1 MPVINF
7 GALQPVIDNTGLSA
21 GLSAGLSEVHGY
33 LGSPQKNG
41 LANLNSQQPPS
52 FARSIQSSY
61 PNPIPGLKQPPRVD
75 FKGKAQSLYG
85 NDVNGEDIIQKFLN
99 KLRMRSDANAAFQ
112 DLVNE
117 YVQESFV
124 TPGGVNTQMNEIME
138 TYEDDIIELGREVL
152 NAPNDIQKHNF
163 ARNGFYEKLT
173 QMANTLRPRL
183 PPAAESTAADPPAA
197 DPPAPPEAWY
207 KFWGGRK
214 TALIRSRNRSGKKTR
229 ARKMKQRSRKRAVRR
244 R

>member
-1 MPVINF
+1 MPVIDF
-7 GALQPVIDNTGLSA
+7 GALQPVIDNTGFSA

-52 FARSIQSSY
+52 FAKSIQSSY
-61 PNPIPGLKQPPRVD
+61 PNPRPGLPQPLRVD
-75 FKGKAQSLYG
+75 FKGKAESLYG
-85 NDVNGEDIIQKFLN
+85 QDVNGKDIIQKFLN
-99 KLRMRSDANAAFQ
+99 KLSTHSDENAAFQ

-117 YVQESFV
+117 YDQESFD
-124 TPGGVNTQMNEIME
+124 TPGNINPKMNEIME
-138 TYEDDIIELGREVL
+138 TYEAEIIKSGRDVL
-152 NAPNDIQKHNF
+152 KAPNDIQKHNGS
-163 ARNGFYEKLT
+163 NGFYAKLT

-197 DPPAPPEAWY
+197 DPPAPPKAWY

>member
-7 GALQPVIDNTGLSA
+7 GAVIDNT

-41 LANLNSQQPPS
+41 LANWNSPQQYPS
-52 FARSIQSSY
+52 YAESIQSSY
-61 PNPIPGLKQPPRVD
+61 PNPRPGLPQPLRVD
-75 FKGKAQSLYG
+75 FKGKAESLYG
-85 NDVNGEDIIQKFLN
+85 KDINGKDIIQKFLN
-99 KLRMRSDANAAFQ
+99 KLSTYSDDNAAFQ

-117 YVQESFV
+117 YDQESFD
-124 TPGGVNTQMNEIME
+124 TPGNINPKMNEIMR
-138 TYEDDIIELGREVL
+138 TYAAEIIKSGKEVL
-152 NAPNDIQKHNF
+152 NAPNDIQKHN
-163 ARNGFYEKLT
+163 APNGFYGKLN
-173 QMANTLRPRL
+173 QMAEMLRPRL
-183 PPAAESTAADPPAA
+183 PPAPEPAVAPPPTAADPP
-197 DPPAPPEAWY
+197 AWY

-214 TALIRSRNRSGKKTR
+214 TAIIRSRNRSGKKTR

>member
-7 GALQPVIDNTGLSA
+7 GALAKPMMDNMGFGGLTA
-21 GLSAGLSEVHGY
+21 
-33 LGSPQKNG
+33 SPQTAD
-41 LANLNSQQPPS
+41 LANWNSPQQYPS
-52 FARSIQSSY
+52 YAESIQSSY
-61 PNPIPGLKQPPRVD
+61 PNPKPGLKQPPRVNL
-75 FKGKAQSLYG
+75 KRYAQSLYG

-99 KLRMRSDANAAFQ
+99 KLSTYSDDNVAFQ

-138 TYEDDIIELGREVL
+138 TYQADIINLGRDVL
-152 NAPNDIQKHNF
+152 NAPNDIQKHN
-163 ARNGFYEKLT
+163 APNGFYAKLT

-183 PPAAESTAADPPAA
+183 PPAPEPAVAPPPTAA
-197 DPPAPPEAWY
+197 DPPAPPKAWY
-207 KFWGGRK
+207 QLWGGRK